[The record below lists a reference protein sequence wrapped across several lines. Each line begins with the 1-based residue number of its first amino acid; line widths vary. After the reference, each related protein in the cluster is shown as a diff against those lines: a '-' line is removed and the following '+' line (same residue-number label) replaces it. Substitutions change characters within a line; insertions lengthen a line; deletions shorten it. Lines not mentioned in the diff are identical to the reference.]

1 MQNTWERKIMLKKKK
16 KKNSSEQNL
25 NILMALYSDS

>member
-1 MQNTWERKIMLKKKK
+1 MQNTLGEKDNAKKKK
-16 KKNSSEQNL
+16 PSEQNL

>member
-1 MQNTWERKIMLKKKK
+1 MQNTLGEKDNAKKK
-16 KKNSSEQNL
+16 KKNPSEQNL